1 MITVGITGR
10 SGCGKSTVTACFAAR
25 GVPVADADQI
35 SRQVLQPAARCW
47 RSWPPA
53 LGRHFERGG
62 RFGPAA
68 AGRPGLCHPRGQG
81 RPGRHHPPGH
91 RPAASRPPG
100 RRPRLRAA
108 LCSSSDGAVLV
119 GSVIDGIWDRLIVVT
134 APYEVSV
141 ARIVARDGIRPE
153 MARRR
158 LDAQLPEAA
167 LAARADFLLANDGTQ
182 EQLRRQAG
190 ALAAACWPKGKGGPT
205 ARFETAYQDPLP
217 GAGGGPAA
225 LHAHRPAPDRR
236 TALPLPLRRRVES
249 YAAEYEMEPAADLH
263 LCAHRKQL

>member
-35 SRQVLQPAARCW
+35 SRQVLQPGSPVLAQLAAR
-47 RSWPPA
+47 
-53 LGRHFERGG
+53 FGG
-62 RFGPAA
+62 DILSGE
-68 AGRPGLCHPRGQG
+68 GVLD
-81 RPGRHHPPGH
+81 
-91 RPAASRPPG
+91 
-100 RRPRLRAA
+100 RRLLADRAFATPEGKAA
-108 LCSSSDGAVLV
+108 LDAITHPAIVRRIEAARQAARQAGSPLFVIDGAVLV

-141 ARIVARDGIRPE
+141 ERIVARDGIRPE

-190 ALAAACWPKGKGGPT
+190 ALAAC
-205 ARFETAYQDPLP
+205 L
-217 GAGGGPAA
+217 
-225 LHAHRPAPDRR
+225 L
-236 TALPLPLRRRVES
+236 
-249 YAAEYEMEPAADLH
+249 AEGERGTDCPV
-263 LCAHRKQL
+263 

>member
-35 SRQVLQPAARCW
+35 SRQVLQPGSPVLAQLAAR
-47 RSWPPA
+47 
-53 LGRHFERGG
+53 FGG
-62 RFGPAA
+62 DILSGE
-68 AGRPGLCHPRGQG
+68 GVLD
-81 RPGRHHPPGH
+81 
-91 RPAASRPPG
+91 
-100 RRPRLRAA
+100 RRLLADRAFATPEGKAA
-108 LCSSSDGAVLV
+108 LDAITHPAIVRQIEAARQAALQAGSPLFVIDGAVLV

-141 ARIVARDGIRPE
+141 ERIVARDGIRPE

-167 LAARADFLLANDGTQ
+167 LTARADIVLANDGTQ

-190 ALAAACWPKGKGGPT
+190 ALAA
-205 ARFETAYQDPLP
+205 RL
-217 GAGGGPAA
+217 
-225 LHAHRPAPDRR
+225 L
-236 TALPLPLRRRVES
+236 
-249 YAAEYEMEPAADLH
+249 AEGERGTDCPV
-263 LCAHRKQL
+263 

>member
-35 SRQVLQPAARCW
+35 SRQVLQPGSPVLAQLAARFGGDILSGEGVLD
-47 RSWPPA
+47 RRLLADRAFATPEGKADLDAITHPA
-53 LGRHFERGG
+53 IVRRIEAARQ
-62 RFGPAA
+62 AAQA
-68 AGRPGLCHPRGQG
+68 AGSPLFVI
-81 RPGRHHPPGH
+81 
-91 RPAASRPPG
+91 
-100 RRPRLRAA
+100 
-108 LCSSSDGAVLV
+108 DGAVLV

-167 LAARADFLLANDGTQ
+167 LAARADFVLANDGTQ

-190 ALAAACWPKGKGGPT
+190 ALAA
-205 ARFETAYQDPLP
+205 RL
-217 GAGGGPAA
+217 
-225 LHAHRPAPDRR
+225 L
-236 TALPLPLRRRVES
+236 
-249 YAAEYEMEPAADLH
+249 AEGERGTDCPV
-263 LCAHRKQL
+263 

>member
-35 SRQVLQPAARCW
+35 SRQVLQPGSPVLAQLAARFGGDILSGEGVLD
-47 RSWPPA
+47 RRLLADRAFATPEGKADLDAITHPA
-53 LGRHFERGG
+53 IVRRIEAARQ
-62 RFGPAA
+62 AAQA
-68 AGRPGLCHPRGQG
+68 AGSPLFVI
-81 RPGRHHPPGH
+81 
-91 RPAASRPPG
+91 
-100 RRPRLRAA
+100 
-108 LCSSSDGAVLV
+108 DGAVLV
-119 GSVIDGIWDRLIVVT
+119 GSVIDGIWDTLVVVA

-190 ALAAACWPKGKGGPT
+190 ALAA
-205 ARFETAYQDPLP
+205 RL
-217 GAGGGPAA
+217 
-225 LHAHRPAPDRR
+225 L
-236 TALPLPLRRRVES
+236 
-249 YAAEYEMEPAADLH
+249 AEGERGTDCPV
-263 LCAHRKQL
+263 

>member
-35 SRQVLQPAARCW
+35 SRQVLQPGSPVLAQLAARFGGDILSGEGVLD
-47 RSWPPA
+47 RRLLADRAFAPEGKADLDAITHPA
-53 LGRHFERGG
+53 IVRRIEAARQ
-62 RFGPAA
+62 AAQA
-68 AGRPGLCHPRGQG
+68 AGSPLFVI
-81 RPGRHHPPGH
+81 
-91 RPAASRPPG
+91 
-100 RRPRLRAA
+100 
-108 LCSSSDGAVLV
+108 DGAVLV

-158 LDAQLPEAA
+158 LDAQLPEAV
-167 LAARADFLLANDGTQ
+167 LTARADIVLANDGTQ

-190 ALAAACWPKGKGGPT
+190 ALAA
-205 ARFETAYQDPLP
+205 RL
-217 GAGGGPAA
+217 
-225 LHAHRPAPDRR
+225 L
-236 TALPLPLRRRVES
+236 
-249 YAAEYEMEPAADLH
+249 AEGERGTDCPV
-263 LCAHRKQL
+263 

>member
-35 SRQVLQPAARCW
+35 SRQVLQPGSPVLAQLAARFGGDILSGEGVLD
-47 RSWPPA
+47 RRLLADRAFATPEGKADLDAITHPA
-53 LGRHFERGG
+53 IVRRIEAARQ
-62 RFGPAA
+62 AAQA
-68 AGRPGLCHPRGQG
+68 AGSL
-81 RPGRHHPPGH
+81 
-91 RPAASRPPG
+91 
-100 RRPRLRAA
+100 LFVI
-108 LCSSSDGAVLV
+108 DGAVLV

-158 LDAQLPEAA
+158 LDAQLPESV

-190 ALAAACWPKGKGGPT
+190 ALAA
-205 ARFETAYQDPLP
+205 RL
-217 GAGGGPAA
+217 
-225 LHAHRPAPDRR
+225 L
-236 TALPLPLRRRVES
+236 
-249 YAAEYEMEPAADLH
+249 AEGERGTDCPV
-263 LCAHRKQL
+263 

>member
-35 SRQVLQPAARCW
+35 SRQVLQPGSPVLAQLAARFGGDILSGEGVLN
-47 RSWPPA
+47 RRLLADRAFATPEGKADLDAITHPA
-53 LGRHFERGG
+53 IVRRIEAARQ
-62 RFGPAA
+62 AAQA
-68 AGRPGLCHPRGQG
+68 AGSPLFVI
-81 RPGRHHPPGH
+81 
-91 RPAASRPPG
+91 
-100 RRPRLRAA
+100 
-108 LCSSSDGAVLV
+108 DGAVLV

-190 ALAAACWPKGKGGPT
+190 ALAA
-205 ARFETAYQDPLP
+205 RL
-217 GAGGGPAA
+217 
-225 LHAHRPAPDRR
+225 L
-236 TALPLPLRRRVES
+236 
-249 YAAEYEMEPAADLH
+249 AEGERGTDCPV
-263 LCAHRKQL
+263 

>member
-35 SRQVLQPAARCW
+35 SRQVLQPGSPVLAQLAARFGGDILSGEGVLD
-47 RSWPPA
+47 RRLLADRAFATPEGKADLDAITHPA
-53 LGRHFERGG
+53 IVRRIEAARQT
-62 RFGPAA
+62 AQA
-68 AGRPGLCHPRGQG
+68 AGSHLFVI
-81 RPGRHHPPGH
+81 
-91 RPAASRPPG
+91 
-100 RRPRLRAA
+100 
-108 LCSSSDGAVLV
+108 DGAVLV

-167 LAARADFLLANDGTQ
+167 LAARADIVLANDGTQ

-190 ALAAACWPKGKGGPT
+190 ALAAC
-205 ARFETAYQDPLP
+205 L
-217 GAGGGPAA
+217 
-225 LHAHRPAPDRR
+225 L
-236 TALPLPLRRRVES
+236 
-249 YAAEYEMEPAADLH
+249 AEGERGTDCPV
-263 LCAHRKQL
+263 

>member
-35 SRQVLQPAARCW
+35 SRQVLQPGSPVLAQLAARFGGDILSGEGVLD
-47 RSWPPA
+47 RRLLADRAFATPEGKADLDAITHPA
-53 LGRHFERGG
+53 IVRRIEAARQ
-62 RFGPAA
+62 AAQA
-68 AGRPGLCHPRGQG
+68 AGSPLFVI
-81 RPGRHHPPGH
+81 
-91 RPAASRPPG
+91 
-100 RRPRLRAA
+100 
-108 LCSSSDGAVLV
+108 DGAVLV

-167 LAARADFLLANDGTQ
+167 LAARADFLLANDGTR
-182 EQLRRQAG
+182 EQLHQKAE
-190 ALAAACWPKGKGGPT
+190 ALAARLLAE
-205 ARFETAYQDPLP
+205 AER
-217 GAGGGPAA
+217 GGG
-225 LHAHRPAPDRR
+225 
-236 TALPLPLRRRVES
+236 LPV
-249 YAAEYEMEPAADLH
+249 
-263 LCAHRKQL
+263 

>member
-25 GVPVADADQI
+25 GGAGGRRRPDLPAGA
-35 SRQVLQPAARCW
+35 AARQPGAGAAGRPLW
-47 RSWPPA
+47 
-53 LGRHFERGG
+53 GRHFERGG

-68 AGRPGLCHPRGQG
+68 AGRPGLCHPEGKADLDAIT
-81 RPGRHHPPGH
+81 HPAIV
-91 RPAASRPPG
+91 RRIEAARQ
-100 RRPRLRAA
+100 AA
-108 LCSSSDGAVLV
+108 QAAGSPLFVIDGAVLV

-190 ALAAACWPKGKGGPT
+190 ALAA
-205 ARFETAYQDPLP
+205 RL
-217 GAGGGPAA
+217 
-225 LHAHRPAPDRR
+225 L
-236 TALPLPLRRRVES
+236 
-249 YAAEYEMEPAADLH
+249 AEGERGTDCPV
-263 LCAHRKQL
+263 

>member
-35 SRQVLQPAARCW
+35 SRQVLQPGSPVLAQLAARFGGDILSGEGVLD
-47 RSWPPA
+47 RRLLADRAFATPEGKADLDAITHPA
-53 LGRHFERGG
+53 IVRRIEAARQ
-62 RFGPAA
+62 AAQA
-68 AGRPGLCHPRGQG
+68 AGSPLFVI
-81 RPGRHHPPGH
+81 
-91 RPAASRPPG
+91 
-100 RRPRLRAA
+100 
-108 LCSSSDGAVLV
+108 DGAVLV

-141 ARIVARDGIRPE
+141 ARIVARDGSRPE

-167 LAARADFLLANDGTQ
+167 LAARADIVLANDGTQ

-190 ALAAACWPKGKGGPT
+190 ALAA
-205 ARFETAYQDPLP
+205 RL
-217 GAGGGPAA
+217 
-225 LHAHRPAPDRR
+225 L
-236 TALPLPLRRRVES
+236 
-249 YAAEYEMEPAADLH
+249 AEGERGTDCPV
-263 LCAHRKQL
+263 

>member
-35 SRQVLQPAARCW
+35 SRQVLQPGSPVLAQLAARFGGDILSGEGVLD
-47 RSWPPA
+47 RRLLADRAFATPGGKADLDAITHPA
-53 LGRHFERGG
+53 IVRRIEAARQ
-62 RFGPAA
+62 AAQA
-68 AGRPGLCHPRGQG
+68 AGSPLFVI
-81 RPGRHHPPGH
+81 
-91 RPAASRPPG
+91 
-100 RRPRLRAA
+100 
-108 LCSSSDGAVLV
+108 DGAVLV

-167 LAARADFLLANDGTQ
+167 LAARADIVLANDGTQ

-190 ALAAACWPKGKGGPT
+190 ALAAC
-205 ARFETAYQDPLP
+205 L
-217 GAGGGPAA
+217 
-225 LHAHRPAPDRR
+225 L
-236 TALPLPLRRRVES
+236 
-249 YAAEYEMEPAADLH
+249 AEGERGTDCPV
-263 LCAHRKQL
+263 

>member
-35 SRQVLQPAARCW
+35 SRQVLQPGSPVLAQLAAR
-47 RSWPPA
+47 
-53 LGRHFERGG
+53 FGG
-62 RFGPAA
+62 DILSGEGVLDRRLLADRAFATPEGKADLDAITHPTIVRRIEAARQAAQA
-68 AGRPGLCHPRGQG
+68 AGSPLFVI
-81 RPGRHHPPGH
+81 
-91 RPAASRPPG
+91 
-100 RRPRLRAA
+100 
-108 LCSSSDGAVLV
+108 DGAVLV

-167 LAARADFLLANDGTQ
+167 LAARADIVLANDGTQ

-190 ALAAACWPKGKGGPT
+190 ALAA
-205 ARFETAYQDPLP
+205 RL
-217 GAGGGPAA
+217 
-225 LHAHRPAPDRR
+225 L
-236 TALPLPLRRRVES
+236 
-249 YAAEYEMEPAADLH
+249 AEGERGTDCPV
-263 LCAHRKQL
+263 

>member
-35 SRQVLQPAARCW
+35 SRQVLQPGSPVLQQLAARFGGDILSGEGVLD
-47 RSWPPA
+47 RRLLADRAFATPEGKADLDAITHPA
-53 LGRHFERGG
+53 IVRRIEAARQ
-62 RFGPAA
+62 AAQA
-68 AGRPGLCHPRGQG
+68 AGSPLFVI
-81 RPGRHHPPGH
+81 
-91 RPAASRPPG
+91 
-100 RRPRLRAA
+100 
-108 LCSSSDGAVLV
+108 DGAVLV

-158 LDAQLPEAA
+158 LDAQLPEAV
-167 LAARADFLLANDGTQ
+167 LTARADIVLANDGTQ

-190 ALAAACWPKGKGGPT
+190 ALAA
-205 ARFETAYQDPLP
+205 RL
-217 GAGGGPAA
+217 
-225 LHAHRPAPDRR
+225 L
-236 TALPLPLRRRVES
+236 
-249 YAAEYEMEPAADLH
+249 AEGERGTDCPV
-263 LCAHRKQL
+263 

>member
-35 SRQVLQPAARCW
+35 SRQVLQPGSPVLAQLAARFGGDILSGEGVLD
-47 RSWPPA
+47 RRLLADRAFATPEGKADLDAITHPA
-53 LGRHFERGG
+53 IVRCIEAARQ
-62 RFGPAA
+62 AAQA
-68 AGRPGLCHPRGQG
+68 AGSPLFVI
-81 RPGRHHPPGH
+81 
-91 RPAASRPPG
+91 
-100 RRPRLRAA
+100 
-108 LCSSSDGAVLV
+108 DGAVLV

-167 LAARADFLLANDGTQ
+167 LAARADIVLANDGTQ

-190 ALAAACWPKGKGGPT
+190 ALAA
-205 ARFETAYQDPLP
+205 RL
-217 GAGGGPAA
+217 
-225 LHAHRPAPDRR
+225 L
-236 TALPLPLRRRVES
+236 
-249 YAAEYEMEPAADLH
+249 AEGERGNDCPV
-263 LCAHRKQL
+263 

>member
-35 SRQVLQPAARCW
+35 SRQVLQPGSPVLAQLAARFGSDILSGEGVLD
-47 RSWPPA
+47 RRLLADRAFATPEGKADLDAITHPA
-53 LGRHFERGG
+53 IVRRIEAARQ
-62 RFGPAA
+62 AAQA
-68 AGRPGLCHPRGQG
+68 AGSPLFVI
-81 RPGRHHPPGH
+81 
-91 RPAASRPPG
+91 
-100 RRPRLRAA
+100 
-108 LCSSSDGAVLV
+108 DGAVLV

-167 LAARADFLLANDGTQ
+167 LAARADIVLANDGTQ

-190 ALAAACWPKGKGGPT
+190 ALAA
-205 ARFETAYQDPLP
+205 RL
-217 GAGGGPAA
+217 
-225 LHAHRPAPDRR
+225 L
-236 TALPLPLRRRVES
+236 
-249 YAAEYEMEPAADLH
+249 AEGERGTDCPV
-263 LCAHRKQL
+263 

>member
-35 SRQVLQPAARCW
+35 SRQVLQPGSPVLAQLAARFGGDILSGEGVLD
-47 RSWPPA
+47 RRLLADRAFATPEGKADLDSITHPA
-53 LGRHFERGG
+53 IVRRIEAARQ
-62 RFGPAA
+62 AAQA
-68 AGRPGLCHPRGQG
+68 AGSPLFVI
-81 RPGRHHPPGH
+81 
-91 RPAASRPPG
+91 
-100 RRPRLRAA
+100 
-108 LCSSSDGAVLV
+108 DGAVLV

-190 ALAAACWPKGKGGPT
+190 ALAA
-205 ARFETAYQDPLP
+205 RL
-217 GAGGGPAA
+217 
-225 LHAHRPAPDRR
+225 L
-236 TALPLPLRRRVES
+236 
-249 YAAEYEMEPAADLH
+249 AEGERGTDCPV
-263 LCAHRKQL
+263 

>member
-35 SRQVLQPAARCW
+35 SRQVLQPGSPVLAQLAARFGGDILSGEGVLD
-47 RSWPPA
+47 RRLLADRAFATPEGKADLDAITHPA
-53 LGRHFERGG
+53 IVRRIEAARQ
-62 RFGPAA
+62 AAQA
-68 AGRPGLCHPRGQG
+68 AGSPLFVI
-81 RPGRHHPPGH
+81 
-91 RPAASRPPG
+91 
-100 RRPRLRAA
+100 
-108 LCSSSDGAVLV
+108 DGAVLV

-167 LAARADFLLANDGTQ
+167 LAARADIVLANDGTQ

-190 ALAAACWPKGKGGPT
+190 ALAACLLAEGE
-205 ARFETAYQDPLP
+205 R
-217 GAGGGPAA
+217 GADCP
-225 LHAHRPAPDRR
+225 
-236 TALPLPLRRRVES
+236 V
-249 YAAEYEMEPAADLH
+249 
-263 LCAHRKQL
+263 

>member
-35 SRQVLQPAARCW
+35 SRQVLQPGSPVLAQLAARFGGDILSGEGVLD
-47 RSWPPA
+47 RRLLANRAFATPEGKADLDAITHPA
-53 LGRHFERGG
+53 IVRRIEAARQ
-62 RFGPAA
+62 AAQA
-68 AGRPGLCHPRGQG
+68 AGSPLFVI
-81 RPGRHHPPGH
+81 
-91 RPAASRPPG
+91 
-100 RRPRLRAA
+100 
-108 LCSSSDGAVLV
+108 DGAVLV

-190 ALAAACWPKGKGGPT
+190 ALAA
-205 ARFETAYQDPLP
+205 RL
-217 GAGGGPAA
+217 
-225 LHAHRPAPDRR
+225 L
-236 TALPLPLRRRVES
+236 
-249 YAAEYEMEPAADLH
+249 AEGERGTDCPV
-263 LCAHRKQL
+263 

>member
-35 SRQVLQPAARCW
+35 SRQVLQPGSPVLAQLAARFGGDILSGEGVLD
-47 RSWPPA
+47 RRLLADRAFATPEGKADLDAITHPA
-53 LGRHFERGG
+53 IVRRIEAARQ
-62 RFGPAA
+62 AAQA
-68 AGRPGLCHPRGQG
+68 AGSPLFVI
-81 RPGRHHPPGH
+81 
-91 RPAASRPPG
+91 
-100 RRPRLRAA
+100 
-108 LCSSSDGAVLV
+108 DGAVLG

-190 ALAAACWPKGKGGPT
+190 ALAA
-205 ARFETAYQDPLP
+205 RL
-217 GAGGGPAA
+217 
-225 LHAHRPAPDRR
+225 L
-236 TALPLPLRRRVES
+236 
-249 YAAEYEMEPAADLH
+249 AEGERGTDCPV
-263 LCAHRKQL
+263 

>member
-35 SRQVLQPAARCW
+35 SRQVLQPGSPVLAQLAARFGGDILSG
-47 RSWPPA
+47 RGVLDRRLLADRAFATPEGKADLDAITHPA
-53 LGRHFERGG
+53 IVRRIEAARQ
-62 RFGPAA
+62 AAQA
-68 AGRPGLCHPRGQG
+68 AGSPLFVI
-81 RPGRHHPPGH
+81 
-91 RPAASRPPG
+91 
-100 RRPRLRAA
+100 
-108 LCSSSDGAVLV
+108 DGAVLV

-167 LAARADFLLANDGTQ
+167 LAARADIVLANDGTQ

-190 ALAAACWPKGKGGPT
+190 ALAA
-205 ARFETAYQDPLP
+205 RL
-217 GAGGGPAA
+217 
-225 LHAHRPAPDRR
+225 L
-236 TALPLPLRRRVES
+236 
-249 YAAEYEMEPAADLH
+249 AEGERGTDCPV
-263 LCAHRKQL
+263 

>member
-35 SRQVLQPAARCW
+35 SRQVLQPGSPVLAQLAARFGADILSGEGVLD
-47 RSWPPA
+47 RRLLADRAFATPEGKADLDAITHPA
-53 LGRHFERGG
+53 IVRRIEAARQT
-62 RFGPAA
+62 AQA
-68 AGRPGLCHPRGQG
+68 AGSPLFVI
-81 RPGRHHPPGH
+81 
-91 RPAASRPPG
+91 
-100 RRPRLRAA
+100 
-108 LCSSSDGAVLV
+108 DGAVLV

-167 LAARADFLLANDGTQ
+167 LAARADIVLANDGTQ

-190 ALAAACWPKGKGGPT
+190 ALAA
-205 ARFETAYQDPLP
+205 RL
-217 GAGGGPAA
+217 
-225 LHAHRPAPDRR
+225 L
-236 TALPLPLRRRVES
+236 
-249 YAAEYEMEPAADLH
+249 AEGERGNDCPV
-263 LCAHRKQL
+263 

>member
-35 SRQVLQPAARCW
+35 SRQVLQPGSPVLAQLAARFGGDILSGEGVLD
-47 RSWPPA
+47 RRLLADRAFATPEGKADLDAITHPA
-53 LGRHFERGG
+53 IVRRIE
-62 RFGPAA
+62 AA
-68 AGRPGLCHPRGQG
+68 RQAARQAGSPLFVI
-81 RPGRHHPPGH
+81 
-91 RPAASRPPG
+91 
-100 RRPRLRAA
+100 
-108 LCSSSDGAVLV
+108 DGAVLV

-167 LAARADFLLANDGTQ
+167 LAARADIVLANDGTQ

-190 ALAAACWPKGKGGPT
+190 ALAA
-205 ARFETAYQDPLP
+205 RL
-217 GAGGGPAA
+217 
-225 LHAHRPAPDRR
+225 L
-236 TALPLPLRRRVES
+236 
-249 YAAEYEMEPAADLH
+249 AEGERGTDCPV
-263 LCAHRKQL
+263 

>member
-35 SRQVLQPAARCW
+35 SRQVLQPGSPVLAQLAARFGGDILSGEGVLD
-47 RSWPPA
+47 RRLLADRAFATPEGKADLDAITHPA
-53 LGRHFERGG
+53 IVRRIEAARQ
-62 RFGPAA
+62 AAQA
-68 AGRPGLCHPRGQG
+68 AGSPLFVI
-81 RPGRHHPPGH
+81 
-91 RPAASRPPG
+91 
-100 RRPRLRAA
+100 
-108 LCSSSDGAVLV
+108 DGAVLV

-141 ARIVARDGIRPE
+141 ERIVARDGIRPE

-167 LAARADFLLANDGTQ
+167 LAARADIVLANDGTQ

-190 ALAAACWPKGKGGPT
+190 ALAA
-205 ARFETAYQDPLP
+205 RL
-217 GAGGGPAA
+217 
-225 LHAHRPAPDRR
+225 L
-236 TALPLPLRRRVES
+236 
-249 YAAEYEMEPAADLH
+249 AEGERGTDCPV
-263 LCAHRKQL
+263 

>member
-35 SRQVLQPAARCW
+35 SRQVLQPGSPVLQQLAARFGGDILSGEGVLD
-47 RSWPPA
+47 RRLLADRAFATPEGKADLDAITHPA
-53 LGRHFERGG
+53 IVRRIEAARQ
-62 RFGPAA
+62 AAQA
-68 AGRPGLCHPRGQG
+68 AGSPLFVI
-81 RPGRHHPPGH
+81 
-91 RPAASRPPG
+91 
-100 RRPRLRAA
+100 
-108 LCSSSDGAVLV
+108 DGAVLV

-141 ARIVARDGIRPE
+141 TRIVARDGIRPE

-167 LAARADFLLANDGTQ
+167 LAARADIVLANDGTQ

-190 ALAAACWPKGKGGPT
+190 ALAA
-205 ARFETAYQDPLP
+205 RL
-217 GAGGGPAA
+217 
-225 LHAHRPAPDRR
+225 L
-236 TALPLPLRRRVES
+236 
-249 YAAEYEMEPAADLH
+249 AEGERGTDCPV
-263 LCAHRKQL
+263 

>member
-35 SRQVLQPAARCW
+35 SRQVLQPGSPVLAQLAARFGGDILS
-47 RSWPPA
+47 REGVLDRRLLADRAFATPEGKADLDAITHPA
-53 LGRHFERGG
+53 IVRRIEAARQ
-62 RFGPAA
+62 AAQA
-68 AGRPGLCHPRGQG
+68 AGSPLFVI
-81 RPGRHHPPGH
+81 
-91 RPAASRPPG
+91 
-100 RRPRLRAA
+100 
-108 LCSSSDGAVLV
+108 DGAVLV

-167 LAARADFLLANDGTQ
+167 LAARADIVLANDGTQ

-190 ALAAACWPKGKGGPT
+190 ALAA
-205 ARFETAYQDPLP
+205 RL
-217 GAGGGPAA
+217 
-225 LHAHRPAPDRR
+225 L
-236 TALPLPLRRRVES
+236 
-249 YAAEYEMEPAADLH
+249 AEGERGTDCPV
-263 LCAHRKQL
+263 

>member
-35 SRQVLQPAARCW
+35 SRQVLQPGSPVLAQLAARFGGDILSGEGVLD
-47 RSWPPA
+47 RRLLADRAFATPEGKADLDAITHPA
-53 LGRHFERGG
+53 IVRRIEAARQAAL
-62 RFGPAA
+62 A
-68 AGRPGLCHPRGQG
+68 AGSPLFVI
-81 RPGRHHPPGH
+81 
-91 RPAASRPPG
+91 
-100 RRPRLRAA
+100 
-108 LCSSSDGAVLV
+108 DGAVLV

-190 ALAAACWPKGKGGPT
+190 ALAA
-205 ARFETAYQDPLP
+205 RL
-217 GAGGGPAA
+217 
-225 LHAHRPAPDRR
+225 L
-236 TALPLPLRRRVES
+236 
-249 YAAEYEMEPAADLH
+249 AEGERGTDCPV
-263 LCAHRKQL
+263 